1 MLGTDEG
8 AGSSM
13 IKNAYRKM
21 AVKYHPDKHVNES
34 EEEQKKAEAMFKEIG
49 EAYGV
54 LSDPKKKEMYD

>member
-1 MLGTDEG
+1 
-8 AGSSM
+8 M

-21 AVKYHPDKHVNES
+21 AIKWHPDKHCNES
-34 EEEQKKAEAMFKEIG
+34 EEQQKEAEVQFKEIG